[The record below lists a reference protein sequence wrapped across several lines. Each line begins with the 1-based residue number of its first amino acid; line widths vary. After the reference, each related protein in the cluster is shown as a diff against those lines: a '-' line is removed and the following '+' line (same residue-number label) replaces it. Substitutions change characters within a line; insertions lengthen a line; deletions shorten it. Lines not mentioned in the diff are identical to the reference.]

1 MIYQFKDGRVTWHDL
16 EGGREIV
23 KPVAIP
29 IDDSLSFGER
39 IIFAM
44 LFDWFDRSPDQKGSE
59 PSENRAINETH
70 ARALTRATAKMFP
83 NKLGRG
89 ETGFFR
95 IGIDELRDAV
105 LLAFGRA
112 AECSWNTPQVEY
124 VGGQRRDTLR
134 IH

>member
-23 KPVAIP
+23 KSVAIP
-29 IDDSLSFGER
+29 MDDSLSFGER

-44 LFDWFDRSPDQKGSE
+44 LLDWFDRNPDQNGSE
-59 PSENRAINETH
+59 PSENSAINERH
-70 ARALTRATAKMFP
+70 ARALVRPTAKMFP
-83 NKLGRG
+83 KKLGRG

-95 IGIDELRDAV
+95 ISIDELGDAV

-112 AECSWNTPQVEY
+112 LEHVSNTPEVEY
-124 VGGQRRDTLR
+124 ISGQRRDILR
-134 IH
+134 S

>member
-1 MIYQFKDGRVTWHDL
+1 MVYKFKDGRLTWHDF
-16 EGGREIV
+16 ENGREIE

-44 LFDWFDRSPDQKGSE
+44 LLDWFETSPNQKGSD
-59 PSENRAINETH
+59 PDENRAINESH
-70 ARALTRATAKMFP
+70 ARALVRPTAKMFP
-83 NKLGRG
+83 KKLGRG
-89 ETGFFR
+89 ESGTFC
-95 IGIDELRDAV
+95 IDVDELRDAV
-105 LLAFGRA
+105 LLAFSRA

-134 IH
+134 S